1 MKTREQMI
9 EAANADIDNHDWY
22 NYPEEFAADF
32 ALEQMRPLEA
42 RIAELE
48 RQLAVAVDAL
58 EWLEQNASE
67 IRAFVQ
73 NPDRNIGVGWPVTIS
88 VNKYR
93 GEITFHVSGELPGTA
108 TSLLDAIQRAS
119 TQCVKGG
126 DDA

>member
-1 MKTREQMI
+1 MTKDEAR
-9 EAANADIDNHDWY
+9 EAAWWRYVNRCTKVTFSATFY
-22 NYPEEFAADF
+22 EGFYAGYEAAI
-32 ALEQMRPLEA
+32 AAERS
-42 RIAELE
+42 RI
-48 RQLAVAVDAL
+48 VAF

-119 TQCVKGG
+119 NQCVKGG
-126 DDA
+126 EDA